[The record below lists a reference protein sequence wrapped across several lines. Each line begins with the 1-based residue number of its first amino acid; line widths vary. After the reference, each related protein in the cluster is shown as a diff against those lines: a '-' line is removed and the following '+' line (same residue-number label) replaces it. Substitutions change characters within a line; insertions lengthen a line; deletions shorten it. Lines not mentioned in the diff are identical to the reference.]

1 MSPENPNLLM
11 QDREDLLLHVNTS
24 KDLDVDPGRILN
36 RDRSFLVQDWR
47 VLHIEDDDGDAYLLV
62 RALDQAGIRAWV
74 HRCLDSE
81 EGLLFLREQ
90 LLSDRHWPDVVL
102 LDLNTPRMNGWEFL
116 TAINADQTL
125 RGLQVEIV
133 TSSSLPEDRQRAAE
147 LGANGFHTKPD
158 GFDEL
163 VHIME
168 RIFAAPVSQQSSR
181 SWKNPELAAL
191 PVSA

>member
-1 MSPENPNLLM
+1 MSPETPNLLM
-11 QDREDLLLHVNTS
+11 QDREDLPLHVNTS

-36 RDRSFLVQDWR
+36 RDRSFLVENWR

-62 RALDQAGIRAWV
+62 RALDQAGIPARV

-81 EGLLFLREQ
+81 EGLLFLRQQ
-90 LLSDRHWPDVVL
+90 LLSDPHWPDVVL

-116 TAINADQTL
+116 TVINADKTL

-133 TSSSLPEDRQRAAE
+133 TSSSLPEDRERAAD

-168 RIFAAPVSQQSSR
+168 RIFAPPVREPSSSR
-181 SWKNPELAAL
+181 WKNPELAVL